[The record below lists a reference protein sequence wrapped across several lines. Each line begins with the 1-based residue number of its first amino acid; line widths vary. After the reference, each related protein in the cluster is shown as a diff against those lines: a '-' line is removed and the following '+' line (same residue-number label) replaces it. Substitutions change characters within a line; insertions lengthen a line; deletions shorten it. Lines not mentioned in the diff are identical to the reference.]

1 MLKTL
6 MAIVLVLAVLGTA
19 LPVLA
24 GGDDVY
30 VRGYIRRDGTYVQ
43 PRHSAPDGDRSN
55 NWSTQGN
62 FNPYTGQPGTKPLYD
77 SGSGSSY
84 GGFGT
89 HGNSGGYGTEGG
101 GLLAPSRRR

>member
-43 PRHSAPDGDRSN
+43 PHWRSAPDGDRSD

-62 FNPYTGQPGTKPLYD
+62 FQPVHRSAWNQAALRQQ
-77 SGSGSSY
+77 
-84 GGFGT
+84 
-89 HGNSGGYGTEGG
+89 ERQ
-101 GLLAPSRRR
+101 LVR